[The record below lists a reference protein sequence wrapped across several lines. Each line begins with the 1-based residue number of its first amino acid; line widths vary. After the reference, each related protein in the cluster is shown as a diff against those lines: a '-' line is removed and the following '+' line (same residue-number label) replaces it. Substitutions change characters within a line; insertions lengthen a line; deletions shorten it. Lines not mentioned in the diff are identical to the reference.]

1 MEGLK
6 HFPEKSILRKPL
18 CLIIL
23 NHEQTPSPTSMRKL
37 TQKPVF
43 ECRIKTTFI
52 IDDSDTSLSPTEVF
66 EALHEDESDKRTP
79 MDSQSRRRNWL
90 RQAISVDGERVPG
103 RLLHQCS
110 LDVSP
115 PFDYHI
121 LYLI

>member
-1 MEGLK
+1 
-6 HFPEKSILRKPL
+6 
-18 CLIIL
+18 
-23 NHEQTPSPTSMRKL
+23 MRKL

-52 IDDSDTSLSPTEVF
+52 MDDSDTSLSPTEVF

-121 LYLI
+121 LYLV